1 MSTSA
6 ESAQQWLTEKQPS
19 LDEVQQVVARLEQRI
34 SQHQGD
40 EDSIQGSVDALI
52 LLQDHIESEK
62 APADQTPS
70 PTDAQ
75 LDNGRLIPEADPV
88 QLEDDVKRRAFEA
101 LKDQF
106 KDL

>member
-6 ESAQQWLTEKQPS
+6 ESAQQWLTEKQPAP
-19 LDEVQQVVARLEQRI
+19 DEVQQVIARLEQRI
-34 SQHQGD
+34 SQHQG
-40 EDSIQGSVDALI
+40 EEASIQGSVDALL
-52 LLQDHIESEK
+52 LLQDYVESEQ
-62 APADQTPS
+62 APAEPASSGSDS
-70 PTDAQ
+70 Y
-75 LDNGRLIPEADPV
+75 LDNGRLIPDADPV

>member
-6 ESAQQWLTEKQPS
+6 ESAQQWLTEKQPP
-19 LDEVQQVVARLEQRI
+19 LDEVQHVVTRLEQRI

-40 EDSIQGSVDALI
+40 EESIQGSVDALL

-62 APADQTPS
+62 APADQPSATP
-70 PTDAQ
+70 DAQ

>member
-6 ESAQQWLTEKQPS
+6 ESAQQWLLEKQPA

-40 EDSIQGSVDALI
+40 EASIQGSVDALI
-52 LLQDHIESEK
+52 VLQDHLESEK
-62 APADQTPS
+62 APADQSTS
-70 PTDAQ
+70 PAGAR
-75 LDNGRLIPEADPV
+75 LDSGRLIPEADPV